1 MIVLS
6 VIWSAVWF
14 QFTNGQKIVKQ
25 ILSRNQSLVFKFLLL
40 SRTQRLFITVRKSS
54 KFLHIRSCYQQTPD
68 LFCLKNDN
76 YLIIMIGCN
85 SFSSHWLISQ
95 SLQLKLMAK
104 QLELLRFKYLIMRYV
119 FRSSVHPAVPFLWTR
134 YLKNER
140 WTDCYQS
147 KSHCYLTKH
156 LFLISSHVTFK

>member
-1 MIVLS
+1 M
-6 VIWSAVWF
+6 
-14 QFTNGQKIVKQ
+14 KQ